1 LMLTTTIE
9 PVQLITIEPAQLPA
23 IEPVLPVE
31 NKDLAYWRRS
41 ACKLWTLASL
51 AIVAVGGAV
60 TSQPTFGQPP
70 TIGRMPNFGSQP
82 HNGWPPTYGVQPHD
96 VYPIDSV
103 RITDSFVKADA
114 PGFYDN
120 LGVEPHDAHPSDYMI
135 TSDSFIVSDSV
146 HSPWARWGV
155 NTDPQGSDEP

>member
-1 LMLTTTIE
+1 ME
-9 PVQLITIEPAQLPA
+9 AVQLTA

-31 NKDLAYWRRS
+31 NKELAYWRRS

-60 TSQPTFGQPP
+60 TRQPTFGQPP

-82 HNGWPPTYGVQPHD
+82 HNWWPPTYGVQPHD
-96 VYPIDSV
+96 VHPTDSV
-103 RITDSFVKADA
+103 RITDSFVKA
-114 PGFYDN
+114 DN
-120 LGVEPHDAHPSDYMI
+120 LGVEPHDAHPSDSVI

-155 NTDPQGSDEP
+155 NTDLRGSDEPP

>member
-1 LMLTTTIE
+1 MLTT
-9 PVQLITIEPAQLPA
+9 VQLTA

-31 NKDLAYWRRS
+31 NKELAYWRRS

-82 HNGWPPTYGVQPHD
+82 HNWWPPTYGVQPHD

-120 LGVEPHDAHPSDYMI
+120 LGVEPHDAHPSDYVT

-155 NTDPQGSDEP
+155 NTDPRGSDEPP